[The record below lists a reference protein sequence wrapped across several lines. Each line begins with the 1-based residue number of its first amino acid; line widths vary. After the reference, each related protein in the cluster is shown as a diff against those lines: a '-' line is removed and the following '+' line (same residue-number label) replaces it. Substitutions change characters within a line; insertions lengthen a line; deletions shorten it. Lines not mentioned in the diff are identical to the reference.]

1 MSRLVFGIAAPAPTT
16 TVAGAAP
23 HRGAT
28 GRHCNYGGAA
38 AQWCH
43 RPPPPP
49 LVKLRW
55 CTVMP

>member
-1 MSRLVFGIAAPAPTT
+1 MFGLVFGIAAPAPTT

-38 AQWCH
+38 QWYH
-43 RPPPPP
+43 RPPPP
-49 LVKLRW
+49 LQLQLRW